1 MPAVKLLSTRA
12 FYLQPRLCVASRL
25 ATCSVQRRAVSYL
38 SDPANTGKRA
48 RGVNFDTVGS
58 WNNRIELAINVEE
71 SIRRGRLI
79 PMISLVDVGEAS
91 LDGRRQV
98 NEDRTIAMELAPNL
112 LMFGIF
118 DGHGGPEAVNYVV
131 EHLPLHVKHLLDDDS
146 DLTTVLRQAYLHVND
161 GFTKDINNMKCK
173 QYQETDKPVMGK
185 TSSTCGRPPLSQSS
199 GSTATVCVIRN
210 SAELAV
216 AHVGD
221 SRALLGRKASGLLLT
236 EDHEPESTK
245 ERERIEQCKGRIIWS
260 SVGRPRVNGV
270 LEMTRSIG
278 DVELKKSG
286 VTAEPDVR
294 SLQIHHG
301 SDAFLAL
308 TTDGVHGVLNN
319 DEIVQIVSSCVDANE
334 AAHLLTDQALLY
346 GSTDNCTTL
355 IVPFGAWGK
364 FDSASTK
371 PLIFSRGHYSFS
383 NR

>member
-1 MPAVKLLSTRA
+1 MVI
-12 FYLQPRLCVASRL
+12 
-25 ATCSVQRRAVSYL
+25 
-38 SDPANTGKRA
+38 G
-48 RGVNFDTVGS
+48 
-58 WNNRIELAINVEE
+58 
-71 SIRRGRLI
+71 
-79 PMISLVDVGEAS
+79 
-91 LDGRRQV
+91 
-98 NEDRTIAMELAPNL
+98 
-112 LMFGIF
+112 
-118 DGHGGPEAVNYVV
+118 
-131 EHLPLHVKHLLDDDS
+131 
-146 DLTTVLRQAYLHVND
+146 
-161 GFTKDINNMKCK
+161 K

-294 SLQIHHG
+294 SLQV
-301 SDAFLAL
+301 SVVWQFVPAF
-308 TTDGVHGVLNN
+308 DFEN
-319 DEIVQIVSSCVDANE
+319 
-334 AAHLLTDQALLY
+334 
-346 GSTDNCTTL
+346 
-355 IVPFGAWGK
+355 
-364 FDSASTK
+364 
-371 PLIFSRGHYSFS
+371 
-383 NR
+383 